1 MSGSTVRLVPVPSG
15 SPEELSAF
23 CLRCNKGF
31 TRPAQPGRPALYCT
45 PACRTEAYR
54 DLRQARARLAHFEGV
69 VADLRRT
76 VLHLERGDDS
86 APEQHIRHTHL
97 QDLQRALDRARG
109 TAEAL
114 AGSPERSLQP
124 LEALVEAAS
133 QVLADLSTE

>member
-1 MSGSTVRLVPVPSG
+1 
-15 SPEELSAF
+15 
-23 CLRCNKGF
+23 
-31 TRPAQPGRPALYCT
+31 
-45 PACRTEAYR
+45 
-54 DLRQARARLAHFEGV
+54 LAHFEGV